1 MFACC
6 EGAIVSVFTS
16 SSRLQISFSDR
27 LKITSCSSGFRRVA
41 DRGDGRLEC
50 PKTIL
55 SQSGFRV
62 VPELFSECNPELYRV
77 VYNNREGEG
86 TKIPHAVWLG
96 QKTKIIQSHS
106 QERVEGGSE
115 LRRLVPEVMT
125 VTTAQHSLP

>member
-1 MFACC
+1 MTL
-6 EGAIVSVFTS
+6 I
-16 SSRLQISFSDR
+16 
-27 LKITSCSSGFRRVA
+27 RRVA

-86 TKIPHAVWLG
+86 AFSGPEQWQNRAVNWLLAD
-96 QKTKIIQSHS
+96 SCS
-106 QERVEGGSE
+106 LVWERGPT
-115 LRRLVPEVMT
+115 RVPQP
-125 VTTAQHSLP
+125 TAEWDYYS